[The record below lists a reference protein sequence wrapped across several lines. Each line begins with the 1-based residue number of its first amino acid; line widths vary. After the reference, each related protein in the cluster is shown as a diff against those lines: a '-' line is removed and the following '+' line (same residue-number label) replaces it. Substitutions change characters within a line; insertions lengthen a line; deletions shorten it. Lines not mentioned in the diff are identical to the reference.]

1 MLVFPQLS
9 TGASALYPLTK
20 LRMQRTV
27 VNPLAD
33 GRTDVFADPDAAQ
46 AMWEMRAS
54 GLTRN
59 EWDAIDN
66 LFEQTAGGWK
76 SFTFLD
82 PTGNLLA
89 WSEDFTGSAWALD
102 ALMASTAGIAD
113 PVGTTR
119 ATRFT
124 NSAQSTGSVTQ
135 TLAAPADFQ
144 YCLSVWARS
153 GAGSPVSLR
162 VGATTGTFA
171 LGPAWKRLTMS
182 AHSGAASDTVACA
195 VEIDAGVVVDLFGM
209 QLEAQLAASPYKQ
222 TGARGGVY
230 SNARFAS
237 DELTVTA
244 QSTDVFDALIQ
255 IVSTEN

>member
-9 TGASALYPLTK
+9 TGASALYALSK
-20 LRMQRTV
+20 LRVQRTV
-27 VNPLAD
+27 VNALAD

-46 AMWEMRAS
+46 AMWEMRAR
-54 GLTRN
+54 GLTRS
-59 EWDAIDN
+59 EWDAIES

-82 PTGNLLA
+82 PAGNLLA
-89 WSEDFTGSAWALD
+89 WSEDFAGNAWALD
-102 ALMASTAGIAD
+102 PLMAPAAGIAD
-113 PVGTTR
+113 PWGTAR

-124 NSAQSTGSVTQ
+124 NSAQSTGSITQ

-144 YCLSVWARS
+144 YCLSLWARS
-153 GAGSPVSLR
+153 GAGSPISLR

-171 LGPAWKRLTMS
+171 LGPAWKRLTMP
-182 AHSGAASDTVACA
+182 AHSGPAADTVACA
-195 VEIDAGVVVDLFGM
+195 VEIGAGAAMDLFGM
-209 QLEAQLAASPYKQ
+209 QLEAQPAASPYKQ